1 MVAHRRQHNKMN
13 QIKSAGFEKFTPSMD
28 CSRGAGATDSTDESP
43 RTNNEITGVAIRG
56 EGGCVHNMKQTHY
69 HCLVCN
75 YAVLGLAQMSAHK
88 FRHME

>member
-1 MVAHRRQHNKMN
+1 MN
-13 QIKSAGFEKFTPSMD
+13 QIKSAGFEKFTPGMD
-28 CSRGAGATDSTDESP
+28 CTRGAGSTDSAGGSP
-43 RTNNEITGVAIRG
+43 GTNNEAAGGAVRS

-88 FRHME
+88 FRHMD